1 MLFVAFTGLK
11 LKLFHEI
18 VFPDVTPD
26 LNLNPV
32 VGVRVNLELSVVP
45 FFNVELLQLIVPPV
59 SDVGLIVYVIGEQL
73 TAVPY
78 TAVAFASLTVKLV
91 VFIAL
96 TIVAAEL

>member
-1 MLFVAFTGLK
+1 MLVTGLK
-11 LKLFHEI
+11 LKLLHEI

-32 VGVRVNLELSVVP
+32 VGVSVSLELSVVP
-45 FFNVELLQLIVPPV
+45 FFKVALLQLIVPPV

-73 TAVPY
+73 TPVLY
-78 TAVAFASLTVKLV
+78 VAVAFASLTVKLV